1 MNPQSNKITHED
13 VENALKGF
21 VDDSQESVVQAGTK
35 AVGIASALGFLA
47 LALTYVFG
55 RRRGSKERTVVE
67 VRRI

>member
-1 MNPQSNKITHED
+1 VNPQSNKITHED

>member
-1 MNPQSNKITHED
+1 MKPHTDKITHED
-13 VENALKGF
+13 MENALKGF

>member
-1 MNPQSNKITHED
+1 VNPQSNKITHED
-13 VENALKGF
+13 MENALKGF

>member
-13 VENALKGF
+13 MENALKGF

>member
-47 LALTYVFG
+47 LALTSVFG
-55 RRRGSKERTVVE
+55 RRRGSKERSVVE

>member
-1 MNPQSNKITHED
+1 M
-13 VENALKGF
+13 ENALKGF

>member
-1 MNPQSNKITHED
+1 VKPHPDKITHED
-13 VENALKGF
+13 MENALKGF

>member
-13 VENALKGF
+13 MENALKGF

-67 VRRI
+67 LRRI

>member
-1 MNPQSNKITHED
+1 MNLQSNKITHED